1 MEKTLNGLIFGATGA
16 VGQDLVKNMLNSNKW
31 GLVYCVVRKPL

>member
-1 MEKTLNGLIFGATGA
+1 MEKSLNALIFGSTGA
-16 VGQDLVKNMLNSNKW
+16 VGQDLVKNMVNSTKW